1 MRHHCSSVDQ
11 IEQQLQNLFRT
22 VFPDLSV
29 EELRHASA
37 NSVKSWDSVTAITL
51 LTLIEEE
58 FGIQIDF
65 RGDIDRLTSFM
76 SIAEYLRENC
86 PSVPLQANSA
96 SLRPDAKTEPRAA
109 TTGGNGST
117 RQVNALSPPRV

>member
-11 IEQQLQNLFRT
+11 IEQQLQKLFRT

-29 EELRHASA
+29 EDLRHASA

-86 PSVPLQANSA
+86 PSVPLQPNSA

-109 TTGGNGST
+109 TTAGNGST
-117 RQVNALSPPRV
+117 CQVNALSPPRV